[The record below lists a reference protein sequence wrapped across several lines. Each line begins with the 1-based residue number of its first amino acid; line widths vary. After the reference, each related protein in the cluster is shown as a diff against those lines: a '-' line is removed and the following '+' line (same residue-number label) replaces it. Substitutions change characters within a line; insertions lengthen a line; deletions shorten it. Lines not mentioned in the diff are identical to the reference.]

1 MHFYYTYIVHVYYF
15 LEYCYLQKNFP
26 LYNIQETTKNEKKV
40 RDAYP
45 RDFYR
50 LFLREWTTKQ
60 FGKYQGKGVG

>member
-1 MHFYYTYIVHVYYF
+1 MFIIFWNMLFT
-15 LEYCYLQKNFP
+15 EDFP

-50 LFLREWTTKQ
+50 LFLRE
-60 FGKYQGKGVG
+60 

>member
-15 LEYCYLQKNFP
+15 MEYCYLQKNFP

-50 LFLREWTTKQ
+50 LFLRE
-60 FGKYQGKGVG
+60 